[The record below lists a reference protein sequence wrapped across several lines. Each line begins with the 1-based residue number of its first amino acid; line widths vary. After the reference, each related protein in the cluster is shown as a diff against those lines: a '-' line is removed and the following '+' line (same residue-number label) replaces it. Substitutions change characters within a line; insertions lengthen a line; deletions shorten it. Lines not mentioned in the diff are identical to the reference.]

1 MLFPYQLNQSLILD
15 SFDDPSGFMAA
26 YQQNA
31 SCIPLTPRN
40 SSCDQGNYVEY
51 AIEIQE
57 SADVVAGVQFA
68 QDNNI
73 RLVIK
78 NTGHE

>member
-1 MLFPYQLNQSLILD
+1 
-15 SFDDPSGFMAA
+15 MAA

-31 SCIPLTPRN
+31 SCDPFTPRN
-40 SSCDQGNYVEY
+40 SSCNQGNYVEY
-51 AIEIQE
+51 AIEVHG
-57 SADVVAGVQFA
+57 SADVIAGVQFA
-68 QDNNI
+68 QSNNI